1 MWQEINNQ
9 LVRQFVFD
17 NFIEAFAFLTKVALL
32 SEKHNHHPHIVN
44 VYNKVTLS
52 LSTHDTG
59 NSITPKDH
67 KLAAAIDK
75 LIWKL
80 AN

>member
-52 LSTHDTG
+52 LSTHDAG

-75 LIWKL
+75 LF
-80 AN
+80 

>member
-32 SEKHNHHPHIVN
+32 SEKQNHHPHIVN

-52 LSTHDTG
+52 LSTHDAG

-67 KLAAAIDK
+67 KLAASIDK
-75 LIWKL
+75 LF
-80 AN
+80 

>member
-9 LVRQFVFD
+9 LVRHFVFD

-52 LSTHDTG
+52 LSTHDAG

-75 LIWKL
+75 LF
-80 AN
+80 

>member
-17 NFIEAFAFLTKVALL
+17 NFIEAFAFLTKVAIL

-52 LSTHDTG
+52 LSTHDVG
-59 NSITPKDH
+59 NIITPKDH
-67 KLAAAIDK
+67 NLAAAIDK
-75 LIWKL
+75 LI
-80 AN
+80 

>member
-52 LSTHDTG
+52 LSTHDAG

-67 KLAAAIDK
+67 KLAAGIDK
-75 LIWKL
+75 LF
-80 AN
+80 